1 MTKTEKHVV
10 LISCLMLVIGLM
22 AVDFF
27 NPSLPYIMQS
37 LQVSQNTTKTLIV
50 AYMMTL
56 GVAQFFYGRFSD
68 LRGRK
73 PAILIALCV
82 AAVGLALSSLADSIA
97 MLYLARMIT
106 AAGMAGCTVIS
117 RAVLVDVISD
127 KKTLRQAFSYFA
139 MSSQISPAFA
149 PVMGGFIQQYWGWRY
164 AFALFAVITLAAL
177 LVLLKIMQ
185 ETHPQ
190 RHADASATGF
200 SVYRQL
206 LSDERFTVYSLASAL
221 IFVFTIGYYASTPF
235 AFHQLGYS
243 PVENSV
249 FYLIYCAGIL
259 SGSWA
264 MSSVL
269 LRFTAETLYRGL
281 LAFILLLCLVFLAAP
296 GKSTSLGLWALFS
309 FGLSFSCGVTA
320 PLTLALSMETMETFR
335 GMASAL
341 QGAIKMFFA
350 GVFLALFDLVTIHDF
365 ISVTWVFLTI
375 TLLLWG
381 CVGIEIIWQKRSLLR

>member
-56 GVAQFFYGRFSD
+56 GVTQFFYGRFSD

-73 PAILIALCV
+73 PAILTALCV
-82 AAVGLALSSLADSIA
+82 AAVGLTLSSLADNIT

-106 AAGMAGCTVIS
+106 ATGMAGCTVIS
-117 RAVLVDVISD
+117 RAVLVDVIKD
-127 KKTLRQAFSYFA
+127 KRTLRQAFSYFA

-164 AFALFAVITLAAL
+164 AFALFVVLTLAAL
-177 LVLLKIMQ
+177 LLLLKIMP
-185 ETHPQ
+185 ETH
-190 RHADASATGF
+190 RHHHSDAGITGF
-200 SVYRQL
+200 SIYFRL
-206 LSDERFTVYSLASAL
+206 LSDVRFTVYSLASAL
-221 IFVFTIGYYASTPF
+221 LFVFTIGYYASTPF

-264 MSSVL
+264 LSSVL
-269 LRFTAETLYRGL
+269 LRLKAEILYRTL
-281 LAFILLLCLVFLAAP
+281 LAFISLICLIFLAVSE
-296 GKSTSLGLWALFS
+296 KSTSLVLWSLFS
-309 FGLSFSCGVTA
+309 FGLSFSCGVMA
-320 PLTLALSMETMETFR
+320 PLTLALSMEAMVTFH

-350 GVFLALFDLVTIHDF
+350 GFFLALFDLVTIHCF
-365 ISVTWVFLTI
+365 ISITWVFLLI

-381 CVGIEIIWQKRSLLR
+381 CVGIEIVWQKKLCH